1 MNLYLIGPRG
11 CGKSTVGR
19 LLAAAL
25 NRPWIDLDERIQQ
38 DAGKTVTE
46 IFAKLGQG
54 HFREL
59 ESNTLAK
66 LVAETAGMPHV
77 VSLGGGSVLRPENRR
92 LLEASGLT
100 VLLVASPQVL
110 VERLQ
115 KDEVSA
121 TQRPPLTE
129 SGVTEWSLLEETEH
143 ILSLRLPTYQQCANL
158 KLDTSELNSVQ
169 VSEQILRW
177 LERADWSGAPRG
189 ALPTGAYAPPASAG
203 SKVLASNPA
212 GSEAGGASSDAEI
225 DGVGGPVASSGAK
238 GTRG

>member
-25 NRPWIDLDERIQQ
+25 DRPWVDLDQRIQQ

-66 LVAETAGMPHV
+66 LVAETSGTPHV

-92 LLEASGLT
+92 VLEASGLT

-115 KDEVSA
+115 KDEATA

-158 KLDTSELNSVQ
+158 KLDTSELTSVQ

-177 LERADWSGAPRG
+177 LERADWSGSPR
-189 ALPTGAYAPPASAG
+189 ASLPVGAYCPPASSAAAGATAASAAVETVDQAG
-203 SKVLASNPA
+203 SV
-212 GSEAGGASSDAEI
+212 
-225 DGVGGPVASSGAK
+225 GPVGIVAASGAK
-238 GTRG
+238 GTDG

>member
-19 LLAAAL
+19 LLATAL
-25 NRPWIDLDERIQQ
+25 KRPWVDLDERIQQ

-66 LVAETAGMPHV
+66 LVAETAGTPHV

-115 KDEVSA
+115 QDEVTA

-158 KLDTSELNSVQ
+158 KLDTSELTSAQ
-169 VSEQILRW
+169 VSEQVLRW

-189 ALPTGAYAPPASAG
+189 TLPAGAFSPATAGVAAESKSGSAQPPSGAPAAG
-203 SKVLASNPA
+203 S
-212 GSEAGGASSDAEI
+212 
-225 DGVGGPVASSGAK
+225 GVK
-238 GTRG
+238 GTGV